1 MAIKYPPKPWR
12 DGQVEALVQGIDF
25 MYNAAL
31 KNWVPISPGF
41 SSKKQ
46 LQENFG
52 VETVQQLNDKLAE
65 TTSKI
70 QTVETRVLENENIV
84 NTVVSRVHSIDS
96 DLSLSGRIWKT
107 QTAPQSPSKNDLWFD
122 PTSSK
127 TFSYIYET
135 SAWVEISYV
144 S

>member
-12 DGQVEALVQGIDF
+12 DGQIESLVPGIDF

-41 SSKKQ
+41 TSSKQ
-46 LQENFG
+46 LQDNFG
-52 VETVQQLNDKLAE
+52 VKTVQQLNDKLSE
-65 TTSKI
+65 NSTKI
-70 QTVETRVLENENIV
+70 QAAEVKIN
-84 NTVVSRVHSIDS
+84 VVSSRVDSIDS

-107 QTAPQSPSKNDLWFD
+107 QSAPQSPSKNDLWFD
-122 PTSSK
+122 PTTSK
-127 TFSYIYET
+127 TFSYVSE
-135 SAWVEISYV
+135 SATWVEISYV